1 MSASEFLSNMEALG
15 DFSDDLLEAINQQLA
30 AQNWSAICKLVWAV
44 QRIPDRKFAP
54 LLCDLLDNH
63 RHDVYMEAIA
73 DALLDIHDERSVPPG
88 DSSYIPPSGFVVS
101 KGFGA
106 FVVTTYPPTNGV
118 ILYEA
123 HNLELT
129 IASYAAFALIAASAS
144 LQMEV
149 GVSQELALAG
159 GL

>member
-1 MSASEFLSNMEALG
+1 MRP
-15 DFSDDLLEAINQQLA
+15 LA
-30 AQNWSAICKLVWAV
+30 AELLKE
-44 QRIPDRKFAP
+44 RKSE
-54 LLCDLLDNH
+54 N
-63 RHDVYMEAIA
+63 
-73 DALLDIHDERSVPPG
+73 
-88 DSSYIPPSGFVVS
+88 S
-101 KGFGA
+101 KGNPDAHCLPLGLMQLHMHPQPRKIIQNPG
-106 FVVTTYPPTNGV
+106 VIV

>member
-1 MSASEFLSNMEALG
+1 MVRSKTLRIANRRP
-15 DFSDDLLEAINQQLA
+15 DPFSDLSIRGPWL
-30 AQNWSAICKLVWAV
+30 
-44 QRIPDRKFAP
+44 
-54 LLCDLLDNH
+54 
-63 RHDVYMEAIA
+63 
-73 DALLDIHDERSVPPG
+73 PG